1 MKYEYKMFYNS
12 PVPYQD
18 HWSLVTHCLHLNLE
32 GMQYTGDDVTNHF
45 RTRPPRVSCLQM
57 NEIQHHIDQ
66 NAIMS
71 SSQPFHSSPIH
82 ATTRRSSFTYKQ
94 LSTLSHSSPTCPLR
108 VIAHIDLDAFYAQ
121 CEMVRLDVPRDQPL
135 AVQQWQGLIAINY
148 PARAYGL
155 NRHVTITE
163 AKEKCPDIICQ
174 HVATWKEGDAKWE
187 YSEDAWKEIAVRKVS
202 LDPYRIE
209 SRRILALIKEM
220 LPKETQRV
228 EKASIDEVFLDLSAQ
243 VHGILLERFPE
254 LKGPPPYDDPS
265 EPLPRPPTT
274 ALDWKADALVDL
286 DSGQEE
292 EDDPDWDDIVM
303 LIASEIVRDVRK
315 RIWEELQYTCS
326 AGLSRNKMMAK
337 LGSAHKKPNAQ
348 TVIRNR
354 AVGQFMSGFKF
365 TKIRNLGGKLGDE
378 VVAAFNTDLVSDLL
392 KVPIEQLKKQMGDET
407 GSWLHSI
414 IRGEDNSEVNPRTQ
428 IKSML
433 SAKSFRPSINSFEVA
448 CRWLRIFIADIFGRL
463 VEEGVLDN
471 KRRPKTLTIHHR
483 QGAQTRSKQAPIPM
497 GKNITEDGLFDAA
510 KNLLAS
516 VVVDGR
522 AWPCANLSLAVG
534 GFEDGVQGNLGI
546 GGFLV
551 RGDQAKA
558 ANAAATRGGEGPA
571 RKKRRIKVGGI
582 PTFFG
587 SRQNPHPEDSE
598 SEQEQEAE
606 QDDEEPERED
616 DEALPTSGQ
625 YDTAPPPPPPE
636 QQSDPADDSEIPYT
650 CPRCSKRIP
659 ETERPEHEDFHFAQD
674 LQKENQTPPRP
685 PPPKGGT
692 MASAGAG
699 GLSKPKGKGR
709 GRPPG
714 SGIGGPEKGQRRL
727 AFG

>member
-1 MKYEYKMFYNS
+1 
-12 PVPYQD
+12 
-18 HWSLVTHCLHLNLE
+18 
-32 GMQYTGDDVTNHF
+32 
-45 RTRPPRVSCLQM
+45 
-57 NEIQHHIDQ
+57 
-66 NAIMS
+66 
-71 SSQPFHSSPIH
+71 
-82 ATTRRSSFTYKQ
+82 
-94 LSTLSHSSPTCPLR
+94 
-108 VIAHIDLDAFYAQ
+108 
-121 CEMVRLDVPRDQPL
+121 MVRLDVPRDQPL

-155 NRHVTITE
+155 SRHVTISE

-174 HVATWKEGDAKWE
+174 HVATWKEGDAKWA

-209 SRRILALIKEM
+209 SRRILALIKEC
-220 LPKETQRV
+220 LPKDLQRV

-243 VHGILLERFPE
+243 VHSLLLEKFPE
-254 LKGPPPYDDPS
+254 LKGPAPYDDPS

-286 DSGQEE
+286 GDGEAEE
-292 EDDPDWDDIVM
+292 EDPDWDDIVM

-315 RIWEELQYTCS
+315 KIWEELKYTCS

-378 VVAAFNTDLVSDLL
+378 VVAAFNTDMVSDLL
-392 KVPIEQLKKQMGDET
+392 LVPIEQLKKQMGDDT
-407 GSWLHSI
+407 GSWLYSI
-414 IRGEDNSEVNPRTQ
+414 IRGEDSSEVNPRTQ

-483 QGAQTRSKQAPIPM
+483 QGQQTRSKQAPIPM
-497 GKNITEDGLFDAA
+497 GRNITEEGLYDAA

-558 ANAAATRGGEGPA
+558 VNAAATRGSGEGPA

-587 SRQNPHPEDSE
+587 SRQNSHPEDSE
-598 SEQEQEAE
+598 SEQEPE
-606 QDDEEPERED
+606 EEPGEED
-616 DEALPTSGQ
+616 DDDGLPTSAQQDVEPPSDSPTAEVPEEEGQ
-625 YDTAPPPPPPE
+625 DT
-636 QQSDPADDSEIPYT
+636 PYT
-650 CPRCSKRIP
+650 CPRCNRHIP

-674 LQKENQTPPRP
+674 LQNQNHTPPRP
-685 PPPKGGT
+685 PPPKSALAT
-692 MASAGAG
+692 ASSGPK
-699 GLSKPKGKGR
+699 SQPKGKGR
-709 GRPPG
+709 GRPP
-714 SGIGGPEKGQRRL
+714 SNGIGGPEKGQRRL